1 MRLINLESGV
11 RQDPPEGYWGQVL
24 LKVRARGRGRL
35 GADKVLELREAWQ
48 LHRKNSVREW
58 CCWGCLGVIGGVLRV
73 GGCWDFGV
81 LESWGF
87 GVV

>member
-1 MRLINLESGV
+1 MQLAPLVGLA
-11 RQDPPEGYWGQVL
+11 EGYWGQVL

-58 CCWGCLGVIGGVLRV
+58 CCWGCLGVVGGVLRV
-73 GGCWDFGV
+73 WGVGILGLWGGLKW
-81 LESWGF
+81 W
-87 GVV
+87 VVAWCQI